1 MKKINFTQFF
11 SYTMLA
17 AVILLTAYS
26 LFLAKYAPA
35 PARQPTIT
43 DLSKPEVAPEIKKA
57 VPDAAKVEQISQN
70 PWVIK
75 IAKTDGSNFYGAM
88 GKGDGHQSEISVLVI
103 MSPDHKIA
111 DVSILSQGETP
122 SKFAKLESKNFLSRF
137 TGKSVETNFTAG
149 QNIDTVSGA
158 TNSSTGVI
166 TAVKNASAGLKSVH

>member
-1 MKKINFTQFF
+1 MKKIKFAQLF

-26 LFLAKYAPA
+26 LFLTKYGPA
-35 PARQPTIT
+35 PERQPTII
-43 DLSKPEVAPEIKKA
+43 DLSKPDVDPEIKKA
-57 VPDAAKVEQISQN
+57 VPDAVKVEQISQN

-75 IAKTDGSNFYGAM
+75 IIKADDSTMYGAI
-88 GKGDGHQSEISVLVI
+88 GNGDGHQSKISVLVI

-111 DVSILSQGETP
+111 NVSILSQGETP
-122 SKFAKLESKNFLSRF
+122 SKFAKLESNNFLSRF

-149 QNIDTVSGA
+149 QNIDTISGA

-166 TAVKNASAGLKSVH
+166 AAVKNASAVLKSIQ